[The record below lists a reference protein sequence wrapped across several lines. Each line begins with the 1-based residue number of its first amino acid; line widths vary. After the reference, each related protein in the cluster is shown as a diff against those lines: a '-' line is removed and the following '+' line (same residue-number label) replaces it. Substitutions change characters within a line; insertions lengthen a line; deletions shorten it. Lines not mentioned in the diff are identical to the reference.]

1 MVSKG
6 LHLFAVGC
14 GILLAAGVVD
24 SQAAPVP
31 GGNGHPIE
39 SKDEATQTTWYVDA
53 ELIHL
58 MEKEASRGVSTYL
71 QSRDVLR
78 TVDVK
83 VTIDMSKKQVL
94 ADFGQGFLPGTGE
107 GYAEMFLHELAVTLR
122 LYAEKAGLPIV
133 DVDFRFQGKPL
144 KYYFPEDL
152 AVPPQR
158 NVDRSG
164 EKDWVGR

>member
-1 MVSKG
+1 MVSKR
-6 LHLFAVGC
+6 LQLIAVGC

-31 GGNGHPIE
+31 VGSGHSIE
-39 SKDEATQTTWYVDA
+39 TKDEATQTTWYVDA

-58 MEKEASRGVSTYL
+58 LEKEASRSVSTYL

-83 VTIDMSKKQVL
+83 VTIDMNKRTVL
-94 ADFGQGFLPGTGE
+94 ADFGKGFLPGTGE

-133 DVDFRFQGKPL
+133 DVDFRFQGKKL
-144 KYYFPEDL
+144 KDYFPEDL

-158 NVDRSG
+158 SVDRSG
-164 EKDWVGR
+164 QEDRAGR